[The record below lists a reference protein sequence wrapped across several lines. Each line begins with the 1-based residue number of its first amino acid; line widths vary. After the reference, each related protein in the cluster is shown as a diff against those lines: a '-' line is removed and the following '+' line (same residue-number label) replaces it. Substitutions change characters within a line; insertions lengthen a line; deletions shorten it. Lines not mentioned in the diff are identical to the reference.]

1 MSSDAPDAGL
11 GRLTFLTLPV
21 RDLDAACAFY
31 VALFGWPPPR
41 RAGAAA
47 LFHLQNLSVAFMER
61 MAFTDFINGDST
73 SAPSALASWN
83 VASRAAVDDLLD
95 RAKAAG
101 ARIRRPAGELSW
113 GGWAGLIETPDG
125 HLWEIVWNPRLPA
138 G

>member
-1 MSSDAPDAGL
+1 MSSDAPDAGP

-21 RDLDAACAFY
+21 RDLEAAVAFY
-31 VALFGWPPPR
+31 VAIFSWQAPR
-41 RAGAAA
+41 QTGSAA
-47 LFHLQNLSVAFMER
+47 LFKLSNLTIALMER
-61 MAFTDFINGDST
+61 MAFTDFINGDPT

-113 GGWAGLIETPDG
+113 GGWAGLFETPDG